1 MCETGTGEQVAQLN
15 HSVMDDDD
23 DDDNGGGGDND
34 DQDVYGGKRKMY
46 LGFP

>member
-15 HSVMDDDD
+15 HSVTDDD